1 MMIGEDK
8 PYIKFTLILT
18 YFLLIYTCRLKIGF
32 RKQDISQLIVYKNVH
47 FPWEKENLVK
57 LCHPHNV

>member
-1 MMIGEDK
+1 MMIGEGK
-8 PYIKFTLILT
+8 SYIEFTLILT

-32 RKQDISQLIVYKNVH
+32 CKQDILQVIVYKNVH
-47 FPWEKENLVK
+47 FPWGKENLVK